1 MLANT
6 VTLFICSLIL
16 QKSVASFIQQ
26 QDTARIV
33 VVLLSKIIYFFAGKI
48 LNGLLFERKNLVRW
62 QWIVIPCNLAFSTI
76 SGTTLITLSR
86 DLPEIQMREQRLML
100 LSVSCIW
107 LTCLIMYFVVQQ
119 MNKDNQTKLE
129 YELMKEKEKYS
140 KESME
145 IIKRGNEEL
154 REFKH
159 DLKNYLLPLQE
170 MAEKM
175 PQSEMADAWEKIF
188 QKIEDVQTL
197 IQTGNRYVDSMIN
210 TKISLARSEKTDV
223 KCTILSRMDGVDGL
237 EFCSVFGNLM
247 DNAIEAE
254 RTVADGKKIEILIEE
269 KMGYLRLLVQNKIDR
284 SVLKENPELRTTKKT
299 EGVHG
304 IGHKSV
310 EWTMQKMGGAVKYYE
325 KDGMFCAETV
335 FPVK

>member
-1 MLANT
+1 
-6 VTLFICSLIL
+6 
-16 QKSVASFIQQ
+16 
-26 QDTARIV
+26 
-33 VVLLSKIIYFFAGKI
+33 
-48 LNGLLFERKNLVRW
+48 
-62 QWIVIPCNLAFSTI
+62 
-76 SGTTLITLSR
+76 
-86 DLPEIQMREQRLML
+86 
-100 LSVSCIW
+100 
-107 LTCLIMYFVVQQ
+107 
-119 MNKDNQTKLE
+119 
-129 YELMKEKEKYS
+129 
-140 KESME
+140 
-145 IIKRGNEEL
+145 
-154 REFKH
+154 
-159 DLKNYLLPLQE
+159 
-170 MAEKM
+170 
-175 PQSEMADAWEKIF
+175 
-188 QKIEDVQTL
+188 
-197 IQTGNRYVDSMIN
+197 
-210 TKISLARSEKTDV
+210 
-223 KCTILSRMDGVDGL
+223 MDGVDGL